1 MQTAPGSFFLFAST
15 PHLPSP
21 TSLVK
26 SKTHP
31 AKQNQS
37 RSSGRP
43 GSISTIRDS
52 SKRRSKRRLAFQS
65 SPRRQRREG
74 RAGAGGVPSP
84 RSSGWGRSDVS
95 RPRAARLLLLGSSQA
110 GKQTALTR
118 FALRW
123 VSSHAD
129 SFSAPAAGR
138 PAMAPTD
145 KERVLPLPRIPAENV
160 KHTSPQSSH
169 LEAHNGNSEELEQ
182 RFWKD
187 CRHWSDTSCG

>member
-1 MQTAPGSFFLFAST
+1 MRTAPGSFSSLRAHLTCRVQRASSKARHILRSKT
-15 PHLPSP
+15 RADLPGARAPSP
-21 TSLVK
+21 RSETRRNV
-26 SKTHP
+26 
-31 AKQNQS
+31 AQS
-37 RSSGRP
+37 G
-43 GSISTIRDS
+43 
-52 SKRRSKRRLAFQS
+52 AWHS
-65 SPRRQRREG
+65 SPPPGARDV
-74 RAGAGGVPSP
+74 RAGQGSP

-160 KHTSPQSSH
+160 KHTSPPIIASRGPQW
-169 LEAHNGNSEELEQ
+169 EL
-182 RFWKD
+182 
-187 CRHWSDTSCG
+187 